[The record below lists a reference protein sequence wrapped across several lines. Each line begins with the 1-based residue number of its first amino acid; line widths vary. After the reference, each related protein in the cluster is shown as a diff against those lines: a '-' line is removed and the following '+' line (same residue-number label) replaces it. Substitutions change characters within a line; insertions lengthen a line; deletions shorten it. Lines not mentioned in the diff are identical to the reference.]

1 MKCQNL
7 APIEHVNFVPAFPP
21 IFLNI
26 LQLPSVKWLRVGK
39 LCLSFAVEHSLGS
52 KTRHLLM
59 TPVDDRAE
67 NTLSEENWMV
77 AKKKGLR
84 PEVMKLELNT
94 TGKQQE

>member
-1 MKCQNL
+1 
-7 APIEHVNFVPAFPP
+7 
-21 IFLNI
+21 
-26 LQLPSVKWLRVGK
+26 
-39 LCLSFAVEHSLGS
+39 
-52 KTRHLLM
+52 M
-59 TPVDDRAE
+59 TPVDDRAA